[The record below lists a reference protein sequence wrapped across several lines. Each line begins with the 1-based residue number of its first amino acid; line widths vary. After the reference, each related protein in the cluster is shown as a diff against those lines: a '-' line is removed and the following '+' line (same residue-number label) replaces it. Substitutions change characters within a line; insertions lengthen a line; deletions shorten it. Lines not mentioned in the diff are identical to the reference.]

1 MTKIFPSL
9 LFFLL
14 LITVCQKAEGQTSKK
29 DLPNK
34 KSKIAESNDSQFYSG
49 KFLKSDLNQV
59 AAVVYVNVLS
69 RELADKLGEGDCE
82 EGKGAGY
89 CLYRLKAEVKEVFKG
104 KIETK
109 VFEFYTVTDLDYAN
123 KDLLLGEK
131 VVFLNQSDNYPDKK
145 MSFGTLENSTR
156 SIKYNV
162 LAKLRKVSK

>member
-1 MTKIFPSL
+1 MRPV
-9 LFFLL
+9 
-14 LITVCQKAEGQTSKK
+14 LITVCQKSEGQTPNIG
-29 DLPNK
+29 LPNK
-34 KSKIAESNDSQFYSG
+34 KSKITESNDSQFYSA
-49 KFLKSDLNQV
+49 KSLKSDLNQV
-59 AAVVYVNVLS
+59 TAVVYVKILS
-69 RELADKLGEGDCE
+69 RELADKIGKGDCE
-82 EGKGAGY
+82 EGTGTGY
-89 CLYRLKAEVKEVFKG
+89 CLYRLKAELIEVFKG

-109 VFEFYTVTDLDYAN
+109 TFEFYTVTDLDYGN